1 MGEGA
6 PHPERRF
13 RRRTVRIQTDFET
26 GDTRDT
32 ALATTLGG
40 GGLFI
45 ETPAPLPTQAPIVVC
60 FRLAPG
66 GALHRVAGRVV
77 WSYAP
82 GPGGGIG
89 RVAGMGIE
97 FTDAAAAA
105 RVMKALDAL
114 P

>member
-1 MGEGA
+1 MTEDS

-13 RRRTVRIQTDFET
+13 RRRTVRIETDFET
-26 GDTRDT
+26 PTGRGT

-45 ETPAPLPTQAPIVVC
+45 ETPAPLEAQTPIVVC

-66 GALHRVAGRVV
+66 GQRHRMTGRVV

-89 RVAGMGIE
+89 RAAGMGIE
-97 FTDAAAAA
+97 FIDAPAAA
-105 RVMKALDAL
+105 RLARELEAL